1 MKLTYE
7 QMPEMAKVGDPTG
20 KVPIKNHKG
29 QVLRPVIK
37 QWGQKPPHQAQQQGT
52 RYMCTEEPQK
62 LYPAHTASHSPTF
75 PQAFSSQRQQP
86 AAKR

>member
-7 QMPEMAKVGDPTG
+7 QTRELAKLGDPTG

-37 QWGQKPPHQAQQQGT
+37 QWGQKHPHQAQQET
-52 RYMCTEEPQK
+52 RYMCTEAPQK
-62 LYPAHTASHSPTF
+62 LYPANMASHSPTF
-75 PQAFSSQRQQP
+75 PQAFSSQRP
-86 AAKR
+86 PPRGKR